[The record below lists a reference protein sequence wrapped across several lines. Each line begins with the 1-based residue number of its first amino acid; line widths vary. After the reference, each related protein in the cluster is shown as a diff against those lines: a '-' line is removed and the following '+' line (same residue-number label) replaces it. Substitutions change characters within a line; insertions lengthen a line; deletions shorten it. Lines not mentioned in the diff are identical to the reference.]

1 MKPAITLVSAVTLFS
16 ALALAQQ
23 NAKEPP
29 LLSRIP
35 HAISTV
41 PANGDVNPYGL
52 AFVPRHFREG
62 GPLEPGDL
70 LVSNFNAASN
80 VQGTGT
86 TIVRIGRK
94 GKTSLFF
101 QSKTP
106 VGLTTAL
113 GVLRAGF
120 VIVGNVPT
128 TDGTFATIGRGS
140 LIIIDRHGQ
149 QVGELKDRRLLDG
162 PWDLTVEDEGD
173 WAYVFVSDVIS
184 GTVTRLTFR
193 FEGDSFDVSDM
204 TRIASGY
211 VHRSDPAALVIG
223 PTGLAY
229 DRESGT
235 LFVASTGDNEIFG
248 IADAA
253 SLTGDGGRGY
263 VVVDDPQ
270 HLHGP
275 LGLVRTP
282 SGHLIVSN
290 GDAINPDPKHPS
302 ELEEYSAQGEF
313 LASYP
318 VDTVPGAAFAIAL
331 ARHDDDLRF
340 AAVDDNTNTVT
351 IWPLD
356 F

>member
-1 MKPAITLVSAVTLFS
+1 VILFS
-16 ALALAQQ
+16 ALVPAQQ

-29 LLSRIP
+29 LLSQLP
-35 HAISTV
+35 HAISTM
-41 PANGDVNPYGL
+41 PANGDVNPYGV
-52 AFVPRHFREG
+52 AFLPRHFREG

-70 LVSNFNAASN
+70 LVSNFNAKSN
-80 VQGTGT
+80 LQGTGT

-94 GKTSLFF
+94 GNTSLFF
-101 QSKTP
+101 QSQAP

-120 VIVGNVPT
+120 VIVGNLPT
-128 TDGTFATIGRGS
+128 TDGTSATLGRGS
-140 LIIIDRHGQ
+140 LIIIDRHGN

-162 PWDLTVEDEGD
+162 PWDLTVQDEGD
-173 WAYVFVSDVIS
+173 WAHVFVSNVIS
-184 GTVTRLTFR
+184 GTVTRLTLR
-193 FEGDSFDVSDM
+193 FQGDSFEVSEM

-211 VHRSDPAALVIG
+211 AHRVDPAALVIG

-229 DRESGT
+229 DRQSGT
-235 LFVASTGDNEIFG
+235 LFVASTGDNEVFG
-248 IADAA
+248 IGDAA
-253 SLTGDGGRGY
+253 SLSGDQLQGY
-263 VVVDDPQ
+263 IVVDDQ
-270 HLHGP
+270 RHLHGP

-302 ELEEYSAQGEF
+302 ELEEFSAQGEF
-313 LASYP
+313 LASYQ
-318 VDTVPGAAFAIAL
+318 VDTVPGAAFGIAL
-331 ARHDDDLRF
+331 ARHGDDLRF

-351 IWPLD
+351 IWRLD